1 MNNYNL
7 LELDESIY
15 TDIDFIEKFKNKNKI
30 YHLCTTESGSSGA
43 PILNLDTLKVIGI
56 YKAYNNEGEYN
67 EGIIPK
73 ESINTFNKE
82 YRIILTFNVFPFKVY
97 EKKYFLQNISKLNEE
112 IKLDIPKLNRKD
124 IIEMI
129 NDEICEYNN
138 YFICELYFRRL
149 QCIFWLL

>member
-1 MNNYNL
+1 MTLNDNKIKIIKIDNSRRIYSNEKVDIVIIEILDKDNLNNYNL

-30 YHLCTTESGSSGA
+30 YHLSTTESGSSGA

-82 YRIILTFNVFPFKVY
+82 NRIILTFNVFPFGLY
-97 EKKYFLQNISKLNEE
+97 EKKYFLQNN
-112 IKLDIPKLNRKD
+112 
-124 IIEMI
+124 
-129 NDEICEYNN
+129 
-138 YFICELYFRRL
+138 
-149 QCIFWLL
+149 